1 MKKQRF
7 LLFSTLIVVA
17 FMSAACGGGSGGGAS
32 SAQGTPLPTLPPI
45 PPQYQGAKPLF
56 DLTSASVI
64 AQGKTIYDSHCAT
77 CHGNSGQGNGPA
89 AAGLN
94 PPPINFTGP
103 YFKSMS
109 PDFRFWRV
117 SEGVPGTGMVAWK
130 GSLTSDQIW
139 QVIAYVT
146 SLSK

>member
-1 MKKQRF
+1 MKKQCF
-7 LLFSTLIVVA
+7 LLFSILILVT
-17 FMSAACGGGSGGGAS
+17 FTSTACGGGGGGGS
-32 SAQGTPLPTLPPI
+32 GSAQGTPLPTLPPV
-45 PPQYQGAKPLF
+45 PSQYQGVKPPF

-77 CHGNSGQGNGPA
+77 CHGDKGLGDGPA
-89 AAGLN
+89 AAGLQ

-146 SLSK
+146 SLAK